1 MCMEVLICSL
11 DPGFV
16 WFVLACKNLDLD
28 YKKNPTPSSQQEN
41 AKGIKLKL
49 KKLGEEVKQGQRINP
64 LLVSLN

>member
-11 DPGFV
+11 DPEFV

-28 YKKNPTPSSQQEN
+28 YKKTPTPSSQQEN